1 MGKYADD
8 SMGKT
13 ARKKPSGGED
23 KEYSTAEAVLL
34 SATLDDMSAEH
45 LSFLTDMLFEAGA
58 GDVWQENVLMKK
70 NRAGVKVCA
79 LCSPRD
85 ADALVE
91 CFFVHSTTLGVRRS
105 RMECSYLRRSVEEFE
120 SSFGAVRIKVA
131 RFRGCLKAKPEF
143 EDCRAISIKTGLP
156 IGAVSERIKVEY
168 SAGWRES
175 QKNGAKRGH
184 LRD

>member
-8 SMGKT
+8 SMGKI
-13 ARKKPSGGED
+13 ARKKPSGGGAE
-23 KEYSTAEAVLL
+23 EYSTAEAVLL

-58 GDVWQENVLMKK
+58 GDVWQESVLMKK

-85 ADALVE
+85 ADALTE

-105 RMECSYLRRSVEEFE
+105 PMECSYLRRSVEEFE

-131 RFRGCLKAKPEF
+131 SFRGCLKAKPEF

-156 IGAVSERIKVEY
+156 IGAVSERIKAEY
-168 SAGWRES
+168 SAGRRGS
-175 QKNGAKRGH
+175 PAAGANCGH